1 MVTLSTIEVEYMAVA
16 EAAKKALW
24 LTGLVKELCIEQG
37 GVQLHYDSQSIWE
50 RIWCIMLGQSI
61 LM

>member
-1 MVTLSTIEVEYMAVA
+1 MTLSTTEAEYMAVV
-16 EAAKKALW
+16 EAAKEALW
-24 LTGLVKELCIEQG
+24 LIGLVKELCIEQG
-37 GVQLHYDSQSIWE
+37 GVQLHYDSQSVWE